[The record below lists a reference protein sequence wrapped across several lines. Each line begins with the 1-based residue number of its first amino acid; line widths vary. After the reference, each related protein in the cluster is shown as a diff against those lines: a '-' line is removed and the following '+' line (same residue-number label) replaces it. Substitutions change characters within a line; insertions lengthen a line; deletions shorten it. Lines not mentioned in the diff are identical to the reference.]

1 MILNEMAGL
10 RSRSELETP
19 GGGRKLNLCRRL
31 VKKRKSSI
39 LARVSPA
46 QILLPG
52 TKCKRT
58 TRKSVGAA
66 SSVLREKTSSFISS
80 CSDKGQWEFRTF
92 DNYILGMNKEYSRF

>member
-10 RSRSELETP
+10 RSTSELETP
-19 GGGRKLNLCRRL
+19 GGGWKLNLCRRL

-46 QILLPG
+46 QILRPG

-58 TRKSVGAA
+58 TRTSVKAAA
-66 SSVLREKTSSFISS
+66 SVLEEKTTLLSALALKKVNGNLEHLNVIP
-80 CSDKGQWEFRTF
+80 
-92 DNYILGMNKEYSRF
+92 

>member
-46 QILLPG
+46 QILRPG
-52 TKCKRT
+52 TKGKRT
-58 TRKSVGAA
+58 TRISVSCFFSIGRKKPLLSA
-66 SSVLREKTSSFISS
+66 LPEK
-80 CSDKGQWEFRTF
+80 GEWESRTF
-92 DNYILGMNKEYSRF
+92 ECYILGMNKEHSRF